1 MGSTSTVYCFTQWC
15 FLLLYCSIAIV
26 KYLATKYPVADHW
39 YPADTKQRARVDEY
53 LAWQHTN
60 TRMNAA
66 AIYRLQVRNSSWMI
80 KFTGNEAFVQHIEMQ
95 VFVCTYAIKLH
106 SFLSYMYEVNVK
118 RV

>member
-1 MGSTSTVYCFTQWC
+1 M
-15 FLLLYCSIAIV
+15 

-66 AIYRLQVRNSSWMI
+66 AIYRLQVRNLSWVMEFI
-80 KFTGNEAFVQHIEMQ
+80 RNEAFVQHIEMQ
-95 VFVCTYAIKLH
+95 VFVYTCTIKLP
-106 SFLSYMYEVNVK
+106 SFLSYVYEVNVK
-118 RV
+118 KRFTELWKLKT